1 MSSSSIGQRP
11 TKTETTTPA
20 YSSSLGPRP
29 LVHDSPTSMSPGPST
44 HLMSPGSH
52 RISDVMEGSL
62 NHTDSGYA
70 TSNAQMGHFES
81 DSSVFSSYSSHSPFY
96 AQGNQDQILVSQSD
110 SFILDLDTSPASI
123 HTRFEGSPNMNH
135 SQIST
140 PSSFNSYFSAVA
152 PQPLNIF
159 SRPMN
164 PSQYSK
170 QIAAHGEHHE
180 DEPSPQSSA
189 LEPPLT
195 FCMSLFDGEGP
206 MHDNLLNDPDPWNTV
221 GKILNLNGITKYSSV
236 PSSPERFSYD
246 RHGVGYV
253 PSIPEGQPE
262 EPAQVNSP
270 QKRFQQSSLTPE
282 ILTLTLACQDR
293 PMIMRKGNNRN
304 TAIPPSQD
312 TTKQLTNDME
322 HNVSER
328 GTPTIFVSTV
338 PMLSPKGKSHTIF
351 HNQNFTE
358 ELINDPEHERFLALS
373 DSAPRVT
380 VTIGEESL
388 DAQGPCLFL
397 DLDDD
402 DE

>member
-1 MSSSSIGQRP
+1 MSSSSTGQRP

-44 HLMSPGSH
+44 HLISPGSH

-62 NHTDSGYA
+62 NHTDSGHA
-70 TSNAQMGHFES
+70 ASNAQMGHFES
-81 DSSVFSSYSSHSPFY
+81 DSSVFSSYSSYSPFY
-96 AQGNQDQILVSQSD
+96 AQGNQDQNLVSQSD

-140 PSSFNSYFSAVA
+140 PSSFNSYFSVVA

-180 DEPSPQSSA
+180 DEPPPQPS
-189 LEPPLT
+189 
-195 FCMSLFDGEGP
+195 CMSLFDGEGP
-206 MHDNLLNDPDPWNTV
+206 MYDNLLNDPDPWNTV
-221 GKILNLNGITKYSSV
+221 GKILNLNGITKSSSV

-262 EPAQVNSP
+262 EPAQVDSP
-270 QKRFQQSSLTPE
+270 HKRFQQSSLTPE
-282 ILTLTLACQDR
+282 IPTLTLACQDR
-293 PMIMRKGNNRN
+293 PVMIMRKGNSRN
-304 TAIPPSQD
+304 TAIPPNQD

-322 HNVSER
+322 HNVREG
-328 GTPTIFVSTV
+328 GTPTTFVFTV
-338 PMLSPKGKSHTIF
+338 QCFPPKE
-351 HNQNFTE
+351 N
-358 ELINDPEHERFLALS
+358 LP
-373 DSAPRVT
+373 
-380 VTIGEESL
+380 
-388 DAQGPCLFL
+388 
-397 DLDDD
+397 
-402 DE
+402 